1 VICKCDRTKKGKGM
15 RVMTNGENEE
25 AKVLK
30 SKVGCSFGKMKKV
43 TGYFAAEM
51 MLLTHIFLIVE

>member
-1 VICKCDRTKKGKGM
+1 M
-15 RVMTNGENEE
+15 RVVTNGENEE

-30 SKVGCSFGKMKKV
+30 SKAGCSFGKMKKV
-43 TGYFAAEM
+43 TGNFAAEM